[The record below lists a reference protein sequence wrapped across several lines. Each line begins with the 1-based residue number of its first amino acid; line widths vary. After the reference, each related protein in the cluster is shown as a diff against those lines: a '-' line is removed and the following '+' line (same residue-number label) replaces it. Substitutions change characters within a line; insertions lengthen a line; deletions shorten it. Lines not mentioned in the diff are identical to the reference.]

1 MMDFEWDHAKNKAN
15 FKKRGLRF
23 EDAALVFES
32 KTFTFLDDR
41 KDYGENRYVTLGQ
54 LAKRVV
60 VMVHTQRGNRIR
72 IISLRKANEREKKIY
87 HERLEKSG

>member
-1 MMDFEWDHAKNKAN
+1 MGSYKKPTN

-23 EDAALVFES
+23 EDAGLVFES
-32 KTFTFLDDR
+32 KTVTFLDDR

-60 VMVHTQRGNRIR
+60 VMVHTQRDEKIR

-87 HERLEKSG
+87 HERLKKSG